1 MVKFNVKADSGYY
14 FKCRVFETK
23 AEMYE
28 YYVKYKITSE
38 CGKVTGA
45 NDWDTFNFDGF
56 DEKLDFAAIVL
67 PYERLKVVSKTELH
81 RMKDIGEALFWRD
94 RLGAGLV
101 AHECLHMAMWH
112 ERLIEGNEDAVFSNA
127 IGEAEERLAYCL
139 TEFVRK
145 FTIACYKRKIY
156 D

>member
-1 MVKFNVKADSGYY
+1 MVKFNIKAASGYY
-14 FKCRVFETK
+14 FKCRVFDTK
-23 AEMYE
+23 TEMYE
-28 YYVKYKITSE
+28 YYVKYKVTSE
-38 CGKVTGA
+38 RGKAAGV
-45 NDWDTFNFDGF
+45 NDWDAFDFEGF
-56 DEKLDFAAIVL
+56 DERLDFAAIVL
-67 PYERLKVVSKTELH
+67 PYERLMVVSETEFN
-81 RMKDIGEALFWRD
+81 RAKDIGEALFYRS
-94 RLGAGLV
+94 RLGAGSV

-112 ERLIEGNEDAVFSNA
+112 ERLIEGNEEAVFSNS

>member
-1 MVKFNVKADSGYY
+1 MVKFNIRAASGYY
-14 FKCRVFETK
+14 FKCRIFDTK
-23 AEMYE
+23 VEMYE
-28 YYVKYKITSE
+28 YYVKYKVTSE
-38 CGKVTGA
+38 SGKAAGM

-56 DEKLDFAAIVL
+56 DESLDFAAIVL
-67 PYERLKVVSKTELH
+67 PYERLKVVSEAEFH
-81 RMKDIGEALFWRD
+81 RAKDIGEALFYRN

-112 ERLIEGNEDAVFSNA
+112 ERLIEGNQEAIFSNN

-145 FTIACYKRKIY
+145 FTIACFKYGLY
-156 D
+156 V